1 MTAWQLPTRTQ
12 LGGRVFDL
20 RTDYREI
27 LQIIDCLEDPDL
39 PEIVRWLVALEL
51 FYGQTVPAAHRQA
64 AMEYLAWFLRGGAS
78 EDAPG
83 PKLLDWQQ
91 DADAIVAGVNRVAG
105 QEVRSLSYLHW
116 WTFLSFFHG
125 IGEGQ
130 LSTLV
135 TIRDKLA
142 RGKKLESWEKD
153 FYRENKKKVDI
164 SPRYSQA
171 ELAEQQRLKA
181 LLNGQLTIDN

>member
-12 LGGRVFDL
+12 LGDQHYDL
-20 RTDYREI
+20 RTDYREL

-51 FYGQTVPAAHRQA
+51 FYEQTVTAAHRQA
-64 AMEYLAWFLRGGAS
+64 AMEYLAWFLRGGAP

-105 QEVRSLSYLHW
+105 QEVRSLAYLHW
-116 WTFLSFFHG
+116 WSFLSFFHG

-153 FYRENKKKVDI
+153 FYRENKQKVDLK
-164 SPRYSQA
+164 RRCSQA
-171 ELAEQQRLKA
+171 EIAEKQRLQQ
-181 LLNGQLTIDN
+181 LLNGQ